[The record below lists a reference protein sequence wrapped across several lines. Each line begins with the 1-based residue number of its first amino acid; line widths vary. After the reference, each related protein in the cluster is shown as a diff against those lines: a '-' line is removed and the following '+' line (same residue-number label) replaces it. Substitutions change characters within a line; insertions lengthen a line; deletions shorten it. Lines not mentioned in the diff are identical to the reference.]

1 MVRRI
6 GSQLR
11 RWCTATFAHERHD
24 IWSHFRGRS
33 WQCTVRYSKSGA
45 GDNAVS
51 TGSGLCNTCHTAKLA
66 EPCYLAA
73 AKIFTSMT
81 FLAASIAGS
90 SVNRRVLVLFS
101 LRNCWMNESS

>member
-6 GSQLR
+6 DSQLR
-11 RWCTATFAHERHD
+11 GWCTATFAHERHA
-24 IWSHFRGRS
+24 IRSHFRGRS
-33 WQCTVRYSKSGA
+33 WQFTVRYSKSGA

-66 EPCYLAA
+66 EAYCLAA
-73 AKIFTSMT
+73 AIIFRSMT

-90 SVNRRVLVLFS
+90 SVSRRVGVPFS